1 MDISVLVRA
10 IGLVTYA
17 RSIRSTSSPSSLL
30 GGGGSFSTI
39 GCASDGA
46 VSLGFFPEE
55 ALSVRAGR
63 SFGVSKSSLL
73 PPRVLLV
80 PRGILLLAFAVK
92 VSTCFARE
100 ATSLSCSS
108 DFF

>member
-1 MDISVLVRA
+1 MS
-10 IGLVTYA
+10 
-17 RSIRSTSSPSSLL
+17 RSIRSTSSPSSLP

-39 GCASDGA
+39 DCASNGA

-55 ALSVRAGR
+55 ALSVRAAWT
-63 SFGVSKSSLL
+63 FEVSKSSLL
-73 PPRVLLV
+73 PPRVLVV

-100 ATSLSCSS
+100 ATSLSCLS